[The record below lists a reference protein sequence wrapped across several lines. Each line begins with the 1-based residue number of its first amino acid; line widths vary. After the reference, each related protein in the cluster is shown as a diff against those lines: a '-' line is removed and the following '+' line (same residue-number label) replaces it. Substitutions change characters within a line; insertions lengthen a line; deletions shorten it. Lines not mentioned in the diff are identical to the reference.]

1 MFIWK
6 RGGMHLFDAEA
17 EVIPISKKKLI
28 WKRAE
33 LP

>member
-17 EVIPISKKKLI
+17 EVIPISKKKVNL
-28 WKRAE
+28 E
-33 LP
+33 ES